1 MSKSNE
7 IASERPSP
15 AEQRKSLEL
24 ANNFVKYGIRFVPMP
39 VLNDVDQQN
48 LVKQAQERLDYLAS
62 NKD

>member
-39 VLNDVDQQN
+39 VLNDLDQEK
-48 LVKQAQERLDYLAS
+48 LVKQAQERLEYIER
-62 NKD
+62 NKY